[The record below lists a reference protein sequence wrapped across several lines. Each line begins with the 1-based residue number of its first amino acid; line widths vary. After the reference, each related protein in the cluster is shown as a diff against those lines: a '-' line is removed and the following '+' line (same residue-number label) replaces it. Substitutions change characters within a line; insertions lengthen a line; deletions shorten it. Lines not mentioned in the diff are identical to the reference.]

1 MSSWIKVG
9 GGIKRRKGKGADRQR
24 VPERLSGDGNASLT
38 GAYGKGEYL
47 YFLTNY
53 FFRKQNKIS
62 LAPQQVQ
69 QLDKAPH
76 FKQRQQTH
84 NVCGQGALP
93 TSKREEKMRVETQG
107 LGGPHDTKLRIH
119 RQVPAAVS
127 SRKRWKSRGLAI
139 PANRD

>member
-93 TSKREEKMRVETQG
+93 TSKIERQKCEWKPRVWVARMIRSYAYTAKFRRPYLPG
-107 LGGPHDTKLRIH
+107 KGGRVGD
-119 RQVPAAVS
+119 
-127 SRKRWKSRGLAI
+127 
-139 PANRD
+139 